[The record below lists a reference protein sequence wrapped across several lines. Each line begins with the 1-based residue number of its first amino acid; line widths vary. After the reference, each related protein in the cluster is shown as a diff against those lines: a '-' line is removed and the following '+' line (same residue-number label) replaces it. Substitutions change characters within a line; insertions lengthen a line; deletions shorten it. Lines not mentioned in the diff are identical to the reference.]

1 MKCEI
6 CHEADAATVLH
17 LNKDGEDKEL
27 YVCKACAKKAKQSG
41 KPKLGE
47 LKVIK
52 NGPVTMTVQEIS
64 HDGELGD
71 IPPPFIQNIIKATI
85 GAVKNLEENISK
97 QKEKSSSS
105 KCPNCGMTQ
114 KEVIIEGRFGCPKC
128 WETFERYIKD
138 ECLVFQFGQKHIG
151 AMPAYITGE
160 DSREHLERELKKAIE
175 TQDFEKASKLRKKL
189 DNLDDKGKDGSE

>member
-27 YVCKACAKKAKQSG
+27 YVCKACAKKAKQLE

-64 HDGELGD
+64 HNGEIGD
-71 IPPPFIQNIIKATI
+71 MPPPFLQDIIKATL
-85 GAVKNLEENISK
+85 GAVKNLEEKFSK
-97 QKEKSSSS
+97 SEELTT
-105 KCPNCGMTQ
+105 KCPNCGITQ
-114 KEVIIEGRFGCPKC
+114 KEVIAECRFRCPKC
-128 WETFERYIKD
+128 WETFEKYLK
-138 ECLVFQFGQKHIG
+138 ETCLLFQFGQKHIG
-151 AMPAYITGE
+151 AMPAYVIGE

-175 TQDFEKASKLRKKL
+175 VQDFEKASKLRKKL
-189 DNLDDKGKDGSE
+189 NGIDRDGKDGGK